1 MAVSKMKAHRSEQP
15 HPKTAGIL
23 YFLNVT
29 LLSPCIGAPG
39 DMFAN
44 ARSLPIRQKPPP
56 NLGLQFSRQSPRW
69 FTRDALNFIHLKNTT
84 PRCFMNEC
92 RQKACSVV
100 CHAAF
105 IAKSLDELLVD
116 HKKMKEAD
124 EELAGKIK
132 TVDAALFRQRL
143 HAAV

>member
-44 ARSLPIRQKPPP
+44 ARSLPIRQKPPT
-56 NLGLQFSRQSPRW
+56 NPRI
-69 FTRDALNFIHLKNTT
+69 TVLT
-84 PRCFMNEC
+84 P
-92 RQKACSVV
+92 
-100 CHAAF
+100 
-105 IAKSLDELLVD
+105 IPTLVY
-116 HKKMKEAD
+116 A
-124 EELAGKIK
+124 
-132 TVDAALFRQRL
+132 
-143 HAAV
+143 